1 MTVAKTRE
9 WLRGAVV
16 AVPTPFHDDFS
27 LDLDALRANIE
38 VMIERGVRTGDGVL
52 LVAGAGGEFPT
63 LTHEER
69 VAVMRTSV
77 EAAAGRVPTVTSI
90 QHTDM
95 REVLALAKAAEDV
108 GIDGLQVGVP
118 YYYPASQDDLFR
130 VVESAGTAS
139 TNADAAAEN
148 AKEVA
153 AAAPAG

>member
-27 LDLDALRANIE
+27 LDLDALRTNIE

-63 LTHEER
+63 LTRDER
-69 VAVMRTSV
+69 IAVMRTSV

-108 GIDGLQVGVP
+108 GHRRSPGRRPVLLPGVP
-118 YYYPASQDDLFR
+118 GRPVPRRR
-130 VVESAGTAS
+130 VGR
-139 TNADAAAEN
+139 
-148 AKEVA
+148 
-153 AAAPAG
+153 APPRACR

>member
-27 LDLDALRANIE
+27 LDLDSLRANIE
-38 VMIERGVRTGDGVL
+38 IMIERGVRTGDGVL

-63 LTHEER
+63 LTHDER
-69 VAVMRTSV
+69 VAVMRASV

-95 REVLALAKAAEDV
+95 REVVRLAAAAEDA

-118 YYYPASQDDLFR
+118 YYYPASPR
-130 VVESAGTAS
+130 MTCSGS
-139 TNADAAAEN
+139 SSRPG
-148 AKEVA
+148 
-153 AAAPAG
+153 PARPCR